1 VGNAGMLVL
10 VVDDEVAIVELL
22 AELLTDE
29 GYDVHTAFDG
39 RNALTLLRSGLR
51 PMVIITDIMMPG
63 LDGWGLYSAIR
74 DELELRE
81 PGIVLMSA
89 GRPDPRS
96 AGRANPKHLPDARV
110 TFVAKPFNVFDML
123 EAIARVS

>member
-1 VGNAGMLVL
+1 MLVL

-39 RNALTLLRSGLR
+39 RSALTLLRSGLR
-51 PMVIITDIMMPG
+51 PVVIITDIMMPG
-63 LDGWGLYSAIR
+63 LDGWGLYRAIR
-74 DELELRE
+74 EELDLHQA
-81 PGIVLMSA
+81 GIVLMSA
-89 GRPDPRS
+89 GRPDPMS
-96 AGRANPKHLPDARV
+96 ASRANPTQLPDARV

-123 EAIARVS
+123 EAIARIS

>member
-1 VGNAGMLVL
+1 MLVL

-39 RNALTLLRSGLR
+39 RSALTLLRSGLR
-51 PMVIITDIMMPG
+51 PVVIITDIMMPG
-63 LDGWGLYSAIR
+63 LDGWGLYQAIR
-74 DELELRE
+74 DELEMHE
-81 PGIVLMSA
+81 AGIVLM
-89 GRPDPRS
+89 S

>member
-1 VGNAGMLVL
+1 MLVL

-39 RNALTLLRSGLR
+39 RNALTLLQSGLR
-51 PMVIITDIMMPG
+51 PVVIITDIMMPG
-63 LDGWGLYSAIR
+63 LDGWGLYQAIR
-74 DELELRE
+74 GELEMHE
-81 PGIVLMSA
+81 AGIVLMSA
-89 GRPDPRS
+89 GRPR
-96 AGRANPKHLPDARV
+96 PDNLRDERV

-123 EAIARVS
+123 EAITRVS